1 MKLRIN
7 ECLIIK
13 IQKWKGLGVKC
24 ILTIKL
30 MKKTVWTP
38 YNMKDSNGKMMMTLS
53 SDTQINNLL
62 ILSIITLMNI
72 EKLNLKIWRLSLS
85 NKAIQKLKV
94 SLWFKTMFTTQ
105 EKINKNQINSI
116 ILNKEELLSHLKPLK
131 VVSIKSNHIV
141 SMKTFLKPLRN

>member
-13 IQKWKGLGVKC
+13 IQKWKGPGVKC

-38 YNMKDSNGKMMMTLS
+38 YSMKDSNGKMMMTLS
-53 SDTQINNLL
+53 NDTQINNLL
-62 ILSIITLMNI
+62 ILSIIILMNI
-72 EKLNLKIWRLSLS
+72 EKPNPKILRLKTSK
-85 NKAIQKLKV
+85 KAKPLKKLW
-94 SLWFKTMFTTQ
+94 LKTMSTTQ

-141 SMKTFLKPLRN
+141 SMKICLKPIRN